1 MLRTAVLCA
10 AGLLLHGLCAATTIR
25 VPDDVPHIDDALT
38 WAAVNDTVL
47 VAPGTYFV
55 NLEWPWTEGIKLL
68 SESGPHETILDG
80 RDDVQVIGVYT
91 GVDTTTVIRGFTIR
105 NGHAEGQ

>member
-1 MLRTAVLCA
+1 MLRIPALCVLLFCLPAASAAAVIHVPGDTA
-10 AGLLLHGLCAATTIR
+10 TIA
-25 VPDDVPHIDDALT
+25 DALL
-38 WAAVNDTVL
+38 AAAPRDTVL

-55 NLEWPWTEGIKLL
+55 NLEWPATDGIRLL
-68 SESGPHETILDG
+68 SESGPHATFLDG

-91 GVDTTTVIRGFTIR
+91 GVDTTTVVRGFTIQ